1 MKYCLICFFNLVV
14 FSQVQ
19 ASGWGSF
26 NGQNSNGDAICLIVK
41 SVAKNKNNKGIED
54 LIASVQVPG
63 SSLGTA
69 KWSPEVCHRQQNNPS
84 EIWCDGN
91 QYSPLF
97 GVTYRLKKT
106 VGGSKTEE
114 SERQYWECSKG
125 CNSKAPQELLY
136 ER

>member
-1 MKYCLICFFNLVV
+1 MKFRLTILLGLTV
-14 FSQVQ
+14 FGQAH

-26 NGQNSNGDAICLIVK
+26 NGHNSNLDAICLIV
-41 SVAKNKNNKGIED
+41 SSTNTNITNKGIED
-54 LIASVQVPG
+54 LIAEVQVLG
-63 SSLGTA
+63 ITLGTA
-69 KWSPEVCHRQQNNPS
+69 KWLPEVCHRKLNNPS

-91 QYSPLF
+91 KSSPMF

-106 VGGSKTEE
+106 VGGSKTEY

>member
-1 MKYCLICFFNLVV
+1 MKCLLIIFLGLTV
-14 FSQVQ
+14 FGQAH

-26 NGQNSNGDAICLIVK
+26 NGNNLNGDAICLIVN
-41 SVAKNKNNKGIED
+41 STAPNKNNKDIQD

-63 SSLGTA
+63 ISQGTA
-69 KWSPEVCHRQQNNPS
+69 KWLPEICHRQLNNPS

-91 QYSPLF
+91 KNSPMF

-106 VGGSKTEE
+106 VGSSKTEE

-125 CNSKAPQELLY
+125 CNSNTPQQLLY